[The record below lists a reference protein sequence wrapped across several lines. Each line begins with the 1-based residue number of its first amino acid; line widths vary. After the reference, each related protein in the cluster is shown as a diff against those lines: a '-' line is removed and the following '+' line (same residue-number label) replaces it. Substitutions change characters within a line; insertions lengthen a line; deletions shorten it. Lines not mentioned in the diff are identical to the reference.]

1 MHTISEPIKNFVLV
15 SPSKDQR
22 IMLKSVATIKEIK
35 GIINPGILLFIPD
48 KNICKVIISHIIN
61 AKAAI
66 GNKNTKIY

>member
-1 MHTISEPIKNFVLV
+1 
-15 SPSKDQR
+15 
-22 IMLKSVATIKEIK
+22 MLKSVATIKKIK